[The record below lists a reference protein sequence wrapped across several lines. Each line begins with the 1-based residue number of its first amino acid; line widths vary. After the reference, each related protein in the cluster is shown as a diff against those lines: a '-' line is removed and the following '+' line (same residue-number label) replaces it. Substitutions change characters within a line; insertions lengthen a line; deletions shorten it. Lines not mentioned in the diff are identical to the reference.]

1 LAIPYSTDLTGHYLV
16 VFMHDLEALSR
27 VFHRFAELECSGMSA
42 LYESLCHSIAED
54 GEVLAI
60 AANARTGQPVPNL
73 FMAAVHWLLM
83 KGTNHQV
90 SAYYPDLCL
99 GAVEPGDPYPSFRSF
114 CLDQREEITALI
126 SVRLVQTNVVRRC
139 AVLLPAF
146 AEAMGEATRRPL
158 ALVAIGA
165 SAGLNLFWDRY
176 AYSYS
181 DGRRWGDVGSPV
193 QLSSVIRGEGRLT
206 LPESIPDVIFRVGLD
221 LNPVDIGDPD
231 AVGWLKALV
240 WPERREEARI
250 LDSAIESAQD
260 NPPHLLAGD
269 ALELLPEVLRG
280 VPPDST
286 LCLYHSHMLN
296 QLSEEDRGRFEAIID
311 QHGAMRDLNLISLEG
326 RAGGHHSA
334 IELTQ
339 YQSCTKTT
347 RHLADCDSHGNWI
360 QWLESGSA
368 LTGSKV

>member
-1 LAIPYSTDLTGHYLV
+1 
-16 VFMHDLEALSR
+16 
-27 VFHRFAELECSGMSA
+27 
-42 LYESLCHSIAED
+42 
-54 GEVLAI
+54 
-60 AANARTGQPVPNL
+60 
-73 FMAAVHWLLM
+73 
-83 KGTNHQV
+83 
-90 SAYYPDLCL
+90 
-99 GAVEPGDPYPSFRSF
+99 
-114 CLDQREEITALI
+114 
-126 SVRLVQTNVVRRC
+126 
-139 AVLLPAF
+139 VLLPAF